1 MRPPASRA
9 GSSAGDLLRA
19 CPQPPGFALDWEALL
34 AEHAFLQAM
43 VGVPQDPEHHAEGD
57 VAIHTRMVCEALL
70 SMPAYAA
77 LSSEERTVLFAAAV
91 LHDVAKPA
99 CTVHED
105 GRIRA
110 PYHAPRGALMARVIL
125 WRMGAPFALR
135 EQIVSLVLHHQVPFY
150 CIDQSDP
157 RRAAITVAETVRPRL
172 LAMLAEADARGRIC
186 RDPQRILDQVSLF
199 GELCAEHQLLD
210 APYRFASDHSRFLYY
225 RTPERDPDYAA
236 FDDTRGEVIVMSG
249 LPGSGK
255 SHYIDQHLAD
265 LPQVSLDAVR
275 EELEIEAADSQGV
288 VVARGREL
296 LRRHLRAGERCVF
309 NATSLS
315 RKLRGNTLDLIAAYN
330 GRARIVYVEAPAE
343 VQAEQNRQREARVPA
358 AVIERMLSRWQVP
371 DRTEAH
377 HVDYAVRGARS
388 GA

>member
-1 MRPPASRA
+1 MSRSSSA
-9 GSSAGDLLRA
+9 ARSSAGDLLRA

-70 SMPAYAA
+70 AMPAYLA

-91 LHDVAKPA
+91 LHDVAKPH
-99 CTVHED
+99 CTVHE
-105 GRIRA
+105 GNRIRA

-135 EQIVSLVLHHQVPFY
+135 EQVVSLVQHHQVPFY
-150 CIDQSDP
+150 CIDQEDP

-172 LAMLAEADARGRIC
+172 LALLAEADARGRIC
-186 RDPQRILDQVSLF
+186 RDPQRILDQVALF
-199 GELCAEHQLLD
+199 GELCAEHRVLD
-210 APYRFASDHSRFLYY
+210 APHRFASDHSRFLYY
-225 RTPERDPDYAA
+225 RTPGRDPDYAA
-236 FDDTRGEVIVMSG
+236 YDDTRCEVTVMSG

-255 SHYIDQHLAD
+255 SSYIEAHLAE
-265 LPQVSLDAVR
+265 LPQVSLDALR
-275 EELEIEAADSQGV
+275 EELEIEATDSQGTV
-288 VVARGREL
+288 IAAARERA
-296 LRRHLRAGERCVF
+296 RQHLRASEPFVF

-315 RKLRGNTLDLIAAYN
+315 RKLRGNTLDLLAGYN
-330 GRARIVYVEAPAE
+330 ARARIVYIEVPSE
-343 VQAEQNRQREARVPA
+343 VQAQQNRERESRVPA
-358 AVIERMLSRWQVP
+358 AAIERMLSRWQVP

-377 HVDYAVRGARS
+377 RVEYVVREADE
-388 GA
+388 A